1 MFSIDCVLYRMCSIE
16 WFASGAAIHVH
27 IHTYESARV
36 YMYIHTC
43 IHTHT
48 CIYTHTCESIYIHVY
63 TCINFASGTELVA
76 YFNFSEEISEKLKYV
91 CVCASP

>member
-1 MFSIDCVLYRMCSIE
+1 MSRAGNGTQYLRVTS
-16 WFASGAAIHVH
+16 
-27 IHTYESARV
+27 HTLQANWSKKNPN
-36 YMYIHTC
+36 
-43 IHTHT
+43 
-48 CIYTHTCESIYIHVY
+48 HVY